1 MRDSFEFNLDSS
13 PFSDVRHA
21 EDRRV
26 SRGRN
31 CPYHIQHS
39 AASEKGWLGCCPS
52 GVIDYCSVCHLNHYH
67 WRTTCDEGVDKGGQ
81 GHDGFSLIDDHQGI
95 HHARFLIQAASRQS
109 CPPRGVPQTRTRDHG
124 MGAHGPLEG
133 CSRIDERSYILQNI
147 YARRSSSPYGSVY
160 ERKRDLIPFRLCGLM
175 NIKLFFFLNRPS
187 AVID

>member
-1 MRDSFEFNLDSS
+1 M
-13 PFSDVRHA
+13 
-21 EDRRV
+21 
-26 SRGRN
+26 
-31 CPYHIQHS
+31 
-39 AASEKGWLGCCPS
+39 
-52 GVIDYCSVCHLNHYH
+52 
-67 WRTTCDEGVDKGGQ
+67 DKGGQ

-160 ERKRDLIPFRLCGLM
+160 ERKRDLIPF
-175 NIKLFFFLNRPS
+175 S
-187 AVID
+187 YVA